1 MVKVAH
7 VLALSISA
15 CPGRCLQIDEEH
27 VKIDNPVDSLR
38 MLLTAIN
45 SEFKWHQP
53 TRHYLVA
60 RAPLCS
66 RSLGRLRGGGEGAQ
80 SSSGED
86 DSDGTGVVEKAPRA
100 PAPAPAF
107 GDAQKLAK
115 LGYSQADIAQLSPDR
130 IPTILKMNI
139 RRPASG
145 VPRQWCSAGAKKK
158 KANSSK
164 SKGSLRPFSTAVLG
178 ATGVTVLLG
187 TLGKLV
193 TGKSRK
199 KPVVVDKES
208 FLGGLFSFDDYAV
221 NCRNWWQTGDPRHLF
236 RRKWMKV
243 GALSLDLLFTL
254 TSESSSFF
262 WNLLML
268 PCPYAFGVVCVPQQE
283 EPFWKKPFGLR

>member
-15 CPGRCLQIDEEH
+15 CLGRCLQIDEEH
-27 VKIDNPVDSLR
+27 VNIENPVDSLR
-38 MLLTAIN
+38 MLLTAMN

-66 RSLGRLRGGGEGAQ
+66 RSLGRLRGG
-80 SSSGED
+80 
-86 DSDGTGVVEKAPRA
+86 
-100 PAPAPAF
+100 
-107 GDAQKLAK
+107 
-115 LGYSQADIAQLSPDR
+115 
-130 IPTILKMNI
+130 
-139 RRPASG
+139 
-145 VPRQWCSAGAKKK
+145 
-158 KANSSK
+158 
-164 SKGSLRPFSTAVLG
+164 
-178 ATGVTVLLG
+178 ATGVIG

-243 GALSLDLLFTL
+243 GALSLDLLLVPTL
-254 TSESSSFF
+254 SFPLYTF
-262 WNLLML
+262 NVM
-268 PCPYAFGVVCVPQQE
+268 CMPQQE

>member
-1 MVKVAH
+1 

-15 CPGRCLQIDEEH
+15 CLGRCLQIDEEH

-107 GDAQKLAK
+107 GDDQKLAK

-199 KPVVVDKES
+199 KPIEAVVVDKES
-208 FLGGLFSFDDYAV
+208 FLDRIYDGYSV

-243 GALSLDLLFTL
+243 VVLSLDLLLVPL
-254 TSESSSFF
+254 TKSY
-262 WNLLML
+262 
-268 PCPYAFGVVCVPQQE
+268 PAYAFNVMCLPQQE
-283 EPFWKKPFGLR
+283 EPFFKKPFLR

>member
-1 MVKVAH
+1 

-15 CPGRCLQIDEEH
+15 CLGRCLQIDEEH

-107 GDAQKLAK
+107 GDDQKLAK

-199 KPVVVDKES
+199 KPIEAVVVDKES
-208 FLGGLFSFDDYAV
+208 FLDRIYDGYSV

-243 GALSLDLLFTL
+243 GALSLDLLLVPTL
-254 TSESSSFF
+254 SFPLYTF
-262 WNLLML
+262 NVM
-268 PCPYAFGVVCVPQQE
+268 CMPQQE